1 MEIVRLCPFSVAT
14 VVWGDRSGAWNLS
27 IGVKATFTLVHGEQ
41 ALLAPRQ
48 DTAHGD
54 ISWDHNPQ
62 ASLYAPSDF
71 CPPKPRTDI
80 LFSGRAYAPGG
91 TPTESVIARF
101 RVGQLAKAL
110 RVTGPRV
117 WLPGGGANGLR
128 PSAPER
134 FIAVPLRYEIAEM
147 RGENMSGVQV
157 QGAAPGSPLPRIE
170 CVDEPCH
177 NQTPGLGPL
186 PIRWRAA
193 ARGVEPAALAF
204 ARRLRTEHAP
214 APDCVPPFLFNAAPT
229 EQQLDELEPAPP
241 IILEN
246 LHRKVPLFE
255 TRLPQIRPRVFYA
268 QRRHGKPEEVDVR
281 LDTIWIDGLRMVAVV
296 SWRGTTQVSE
306 PEEQA
311 LGRIIVASESP
322 EMTVSAEDIES
333 PPDELKEDSNPRP
346 MLPKPFEG
354 EIAEDEGYTLLPTTP
369 VREQAETTAEGPAR
383 APSGMPPRPRDSS
396 MPIPPSGERAIESWE
411 SRDRESMVLV
421 KAPMLPGPEELA
433 PRGASIEENLPG
445 TARTGSVPPP
455 SEGISAA
462 PDSAPPPTIA
472 TGAAAP
478 DSAPPPTIATGARM
492 APPISAV
499 PVTPRTAEPTPP
511 TITEM
516 DLDIEAPPLTQR
528 APSLS
533 WGEPVAARPFAA
545 DAALF
550 AAPPET
556 VKPSAIHIESVR
568 ASMNIEPA
576 RSSLNIEPVRSSLN
590 AEPVRASG
598 GERRRPST
606 PSFAALAFPMPE
618 LPIEMCAA
626 MAARIDRT
634 PEAREAILAEMGL
647 SLHAWASTSQY
658 WTSAIRTEVEQGRT
672 ELLLTYDRAYVD
684 QIELERGVLDVED
697 YTRLMVSVER
707 SSDADVVLAEQGVP
721 RAALVRIERVWL
733 QRMQADPAFGARVR
747 QALTATR
754 RAISRAQIRAP
765 GDGALAAPRSN
776 DR

>member
-1 MEIVRLCPFSVAT
+1 LEIVRLCPFSVAT
-14 VVWGDRSGAWNLS
+14 VVWGDRSGAWNLT

-71 CPPKPRTDI
+71 CPPKPRIDI
-80 LFSGRAYAPGG
+80 LFSGRAHVPGG
-91 TPTESVIARF
+91 TPVESMVARF
-101 RVGQLAKAL
+101 RVGQISKAL

-117 WLPGGGANGLR
+117 WLQGGGANGLR

-134 FIAVPLRYEIAEM
+134 FATAPLRYEIAEM
-147 RGENMSGVQV
+147 RGENLSGVQV
-157 QGAAPGSPLPRIE
+157 LGAVPGSPLPRIE
-170 CVDEPCH
+170 CLDECLDGPGH
-177 NQTPGLGPL
+177 NLTPGLGPI
-186 PIRWRAA
+186 PIRWRAQ
-193 ARGVEPAALAF
+193 ARGIAPAALAF
-204 ARRLRTEHAP
+204 ARRLRTEAAP
-214 APDCVPPFLFNAAPT
+214 APDGVPLFLFNAAPSD
-229 EQQLDELEPAPP
+229 QQLDELEPAAP

-246 LHRKVPLFE
+246 LHRKIPLFE

-268 QRRHGKPEEVDVR
+268 QRRHSKPHEVDVR
-281 LDTIWIDGLRMVAVV
+281 LDTMWIDGLRMVAVV

-311 LGRIIVASESP
+311 LGRVIVASESP
-322 EMTVSAEDIES
+322 EMTVSVEDIES
-333 PPDELKEDSNPRP
+333 PPDELKEDSTPKP

-369 VREQAETTAEGPAR
+369 VREQAEATAEGPAR
-383 APSGMPPRPRDSS
+383 APSGPPPRPRDSA
-396 MPIPPSGERAIESWE
+396 MPIPPSGEHDIDSFEG
-411 SRDRESMVLV
+411 RDNRDSMVLV
-421 KAPMLPGPEELA
+421 KAPVLPGLEELA
-433 PRGASIEENLPG
+433 SRGASIEKPLPG

-455 SEGISAA
+455 SEESAA
-462 PDSAPPPTIA
+462 PDSAPPATIA

-478 DSAPPPTIATGARM
+478 DSAPPATIATGARL

-499 PVTPRTAEPTPP
+499 PATPRTAEPSPP
-511 TITEM
+511 TIIEM

-528 APSLS
+528 APSHS
-533 WGEPVAARPFAA
+533 WGEPLAARPFAA

-550 AAPPET
+550 SAAPPET

-568 ASMNIEPA
+568 ASMNIE
-576 RSSLNIEPVRSSLN
+576 SERSSLN
-590 AEPVRASG
+590 AEPVRASR

-606 PSFAALAFPMPE
+606 PPFAALAFPMPE

-626 MAARIDRT
+626 IAARIDRT
-634 PEAREAILAEMGL
+634 PETREAILAEMGL
-647 SLHAWASTSQY
+647 SVSAWAPTAQY
-658 WTSAIRTEVEQGRT
+658 WASAIRAEIEQGRT

-684 QIELERGVLDVED
+684 QLELQRGELDVED

-707 SSDADVVLAEQGVP
+707 GSEADAVLAEFGVP

-733 QRMQADPAFGARVR
+733 QRMQADPTFGVRVR